1 MEIVINWQ
9 LWAMRKTT
17 MTLNV
22 ISLLTCSQTYE
33 QTSIIMYPMYQRHF
47 MVLHAT
53 YHLLKI
59 ICIRVDSHG
68 SRNVQTGQ
76 TCSNLSTQ
84 TVWSCKVSVQSVNRI
99 SGLPTPKKVS
109 WLPKKLESPTPVSTN
124 LPFHKYPTS
133 AKHPPLRIGR
143 KPTFNVHTKQFLGHA
158 GCLIEVWKVQFNRLH
173 LFTSSNFAQ
182 I

>member
-1 MEIVINWQ
+1 
-9 LWAMRKTT
+9 MRKTT

-109 WLPKKLESPTPVSTN
+109 CQRSWSRQHRFPQIS
-124 LPFHKYPTS
+124 
-133 AKHPPLRIGR
+133 
-143 KPTFNVHTKQFLGHA
+143 
-158 GCLIEVWKVQFNRLH
+158 
-173 LFTSSNFAQ
+173 LFTNIPPQ
-182 I
+182 PNILH

>member
-1 MEIVINWQ
+1 
-9 LWAMRKTT
+9 

-99 SGLPTPKKVS
+99 SKRRKRCPANEAGVANTG
-109 WLPKKLESPTPVSTN
+109 
-124 LPFHKYPTS
+124 FHKSPFS
-133 AKHPPLRIGR
+133 QIS
-143 KPTFNVHTKQFLGHA
+143 
-158 GCLIEVWKVQFNRLH
+158 H
-173 LFTSSNFAQ
+173 LSQTSSIENWPKTYFQCSYQAVFRSCRMSDRSLKSS